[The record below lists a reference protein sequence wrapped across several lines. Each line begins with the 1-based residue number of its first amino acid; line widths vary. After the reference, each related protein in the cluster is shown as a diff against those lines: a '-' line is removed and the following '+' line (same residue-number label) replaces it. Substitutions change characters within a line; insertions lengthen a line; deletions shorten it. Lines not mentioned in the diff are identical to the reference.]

1 MRRGSVSPFPAF
13 AVMAALL
20 VPALAHAQYFG
31 RNQVRYRTF
40 DFQVMKTQHFDIYY
54 YPEEREAIERA
65 APMAE
70 RWYARLNRLLGHSF
84 SSRQP
89 VILYGSHPEFEQTNV
104 IGGAP
109 GESTGGVTEAIKR
122 RVVLPFAGPL

>member
-1 MRRGSVSPFPAF
+1 MRRGSPSLFLAF
-13 AVMAALL
+13 AVIAALL
-20 VPALAHAQYFG
+20 APAAAQAQYFG

-40 DFQVMKTQHFDIYY
+40 EFQVLKTDHFDIYY

-70 RWYARLNRLLGHSF
+70 RWYARLSRLLCHTF

-89 VILYGSHPEFEQTNV
+89 DILY
-104 IGGAP
+104 
-109 GESTGGVTEAIKR
+109 
-122 RVVLPFAGPL
+122 